1 MFKTTLEFSLVYRL
15 LIEDSI
21 HLIMFYSAV
30 LAWKFYWN
38 AIDFLIVNEKN
49 QLYVCIG
56 FHMVPFL
63 LALMTKTSAMLV
75 GPGTSFLDGER
86 IQNTANVYFE
96 LNYLNALFMVRIII
110 SVDIL
115 KKIIF

>member
-1 MFKTTLEFSLVYRL
+1 
-15 LIEDSI
+15 
-21 HLIMFYSAV
+21 MFYSAV